1 MHGKVTDQEW
11 EIFRQAYLFFA
22 EHCDPPAN
30 QDAAALPWWEH
41 TVTDMAAVDN
51 QWKERNPLMR
61 DLLMAIYEYLD
72 YKAKEKTT
80 EVEDFVLE

>member
-1 MHGKVTDQEW
+1 MHGNVTDLEW

-30 QDAAALPWWEH
+30 QDETSLPWW
-41 TVTDMAAVDN
+41 TQTAADVAAADN

-61 DLLMAIYEYLD
+61 GLLVAIYEYLD
-72 YKAKEKTT
+72 YKAKEKTM
-80 EVEDFVLE
+80 EVADFV